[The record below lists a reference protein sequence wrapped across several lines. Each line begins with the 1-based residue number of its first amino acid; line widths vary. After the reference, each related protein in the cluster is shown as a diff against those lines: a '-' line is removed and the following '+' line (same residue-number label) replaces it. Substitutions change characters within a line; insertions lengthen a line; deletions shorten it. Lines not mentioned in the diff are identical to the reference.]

1 MSLFRKAYSLKIKIF
16 SLIIISKDFYKL
28 LDFWD
33 PKVKYLLID
42 WYSSPFYPVNSFEND
57 GWIFDSSLED
67 NKEIDKLSLSAY
79 AVFKFLVNSNFIY
92 TLEEIKVIWT
102 SAKDSF
108 ENDFNFLLEEF
119 RKLSPEPINLKVNVC
134 HNLPN
139 LYIYDFKE
147 DLKYYEY
154 SIRNVLLYGQIYEK
168 VIFSKAND
176 EKNESKADEFIFQ
189 LLSEEKE
196 YSNKIHSLFGEL
208 LSKFGT
214 RYNYN
219 LNSLINEWFHFV
231 EFYLYE
237 DQPYDANFVV
247 YMTKLDGIDSNIY
260 MNQRKVINEEYHYLN
275 EELKIDEFNLS
286 LAKDTQI
293 KRITFANNSDLNAL
307 NGKET
312 FKISVNYNTLTIY
325 CKNIDDKLVI
335 IFLRFIF

>member
-1 MSLFRKAYSLKIKIF
+1 MKDVTKHIHIKNLIIAYVSNCKRFIFLFLYLINSLGKSEFIGKDFQVKCTNPTIFLIIMSLFRKAYSLKIKIF

-67 NKEIDKLSLSAY
+67 NKEIDELSLSAY

-92 TLEEIKVIWT
+92 TLKEIKVIWT
-102 SAKDSF
+102 SAKDNF
-108 ENDFNFLLEEF
+108 EIDFNFLLEEF
-119 RKLSPEPINLKVNVC
+119 RKLSPEPVNLKVNVC

-139 LYIYDFKE
+139 LYIYNFKE

-196 YSNKIHSLFGEL
+196 YNNISLGRL
-208 LSKFGT
+208 
-214 RYNYN
+214 
-219 LNSLINEWFHFV
+219 
-231 EFYLYE
+231 
-237 DQPYDANFVV
+237 
-247 YMTKLDGIDSNIY
+247 
-260 MNQRKVINEEYHYLN
+260 
-275 EELKIDEFNLS
+275 
-286 LAKDTQI
+286 
-293 KRITFANNSDLNAL
+293 
-307 NGKET
+307 
-312 FKISVNYNTLTIY
+312 
-325 CKNIDDKLVI
+325 
-335 IFLRFIF
+335 